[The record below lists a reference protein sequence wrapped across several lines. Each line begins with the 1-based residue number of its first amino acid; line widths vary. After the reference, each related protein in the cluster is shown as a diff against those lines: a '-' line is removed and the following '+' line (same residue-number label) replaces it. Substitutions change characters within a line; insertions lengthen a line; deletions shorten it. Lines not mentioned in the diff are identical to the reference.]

1 MASRAQIADFTR
13 MAGNIDHHV
22 GRRIR
27 QARALRGLS
36 IEKLEQALG
45 ISYQQL
51 QKYEVGSN
59 RVSCGRLWLIGR
71 TLDLPIGFFFDGL
84 EDEGTP
90 ESSGDEALVSRR
102 TINAARQLEEIEDP
116 ALRDQLVAM
125 IRTCARSNQAAS

>member
-1 MASRAQIADFTR
+1 MVR
-13 MAGNIDHHV
+13 NIDQHV

-36 IEKLEQALG
+36 MEKLAQALG

-59 RVSCGRLWLIGR
+59 RVSCGRLWLIGQ

-84 EDEGTP
+84 ENEGLAVTG
-90 ESSGDEALVSRR
+90 GDDALVSRR
-102 TINAARQLEEIEDP
+102 AINAARQLEEIEDP

-125 IRTCARSNQAAS
+125 IRTCARSSQAVS

>member
-1 MASRAQIADFTR
+1 MVR
-13 MAGNIDHHV
+13 NIDQHV

-36 IEKLEQALG
+36 MEKLAQALG

-59 RVSCGRLWLIGR
+59 RVSCGRLWLIGQ

-84 EDEGTP
+84 ENEGLAAG
-90 ESSGDEALVSRR
+90 GDDALVSRR

-125 IRTCARSNQAAS
+125 IRTCARSGHVVS